1 MPEASLSA
9 RAEACSPIKRLAS
22 QESAADAYH
31 DDGGS
36 MSAQEQA
43 ALRSALRS
51 ETKELVV
58 HSEKTGGGIEP
69 VVGEGVAK
77 SADFAAMRAAEE
89 QRQAAAHAKA
99 LQSVRYPRKY
109 RATLTADFVHTIAR
123 REANAGTKP
132 GVVPWTRPPAKPVLA
147 WDTTQIDE
155 DYVHNGPAPPAQESQ
170 MLRQSRPYFQT
181 VDPVC
186 AKILS
191 QPPQPQD
198 YALYRHFEPWDANTS
213 QAPGRMGTSSSRQAS
228 SKMGSPVRSIGTPAS
243 ILRPVS
249 EDPLPSTMHMRTGN
263 PAAFKIKD
271 FEHVWGVDTALLV
284 ADKHTASGAQTF
296 RDGFRREAG
305 RSREAHRPQPLRLQ
319 TASSGS
325 QHSSWSQLSP
335 RSAKPYGL
343 GPRSPLVRELALA
356 VPRAKARGRDDI
368 PLVASPPGSRGPMTH
383 GSMVHAGPRTVKSI
397 DGMYAT
403 IQMNARGTQ
412 YASRNQY
419 ASRAKQTDPTI
430 AQKTQSPLDAL
441 QESTPVD
448 TKIQYV
454 NLHTFDEEFASP
466 QRLTPVSARCL
477 KEEGLDTGMLR
488 CFVEFREGYCSSRLV
503 RA

>member
-249 EDPLPSTMHMRTGN
+249 GDPLLPTMHMRTGN